1 MFNDRKVC
9 KCSIPEVKKYKAG
22 IFCLSEDKNIVL
34 EDGKEIPVGVVR
46 CTVDDPCTVF
56 VKILPGKDCCCV
68 LFHAIYK
75 TKESKES
82 KDYRKFI
89 F

>member
-22 IFCLSEDKNIVL
+22 IFCLSEDKNIIL

-46 CTVDDPCTVF
+46 CTVDDPYTVF
-56 VKILPGKDCCCV
+56 VKILPDKDGCCV